1 MTRLHECFRF
11 RLGHDNIGD
20 IDTLGDC
27 AAIDS
32 TEQNMAEHIRA
43 QLVVEYVANNLL
55 HLLALQARLV
65 LDADTF
71 LIGRLSSCQ
80 LPIDLREVSRQHA
93 KIINDGKR
101 YYAVDL
107 DSTNG
112 TFLNGQALEPN
123 QRHSLANGDLI
134 QIATVLVLRFEDEG
148 STVPVVIPQ
157 PYLSGRFW
165 LDAAQRQVFVNRRRL
180 EPELTVQQFQLL
192 ELLASTPDRVVSRDE
207 VAMTVWPDAHGEVSE
222 AMIDNLVARLR
233 QRLASADTQHTF
245 IETIRGI
252 GYRFRIP

>member
-1 MTRLHECFRF
+1 MTEHAYAHLIVEYAAAS
-11 RLGHDNIGD
+11 IAP
-20 IDTLGDC
+20 TL
-27 AAIDS
+27 APQVKLAID
-32 TEQNMAEHIRA
+32 EDN
-43 QLVVEYVANNLL
+43 
-55 HLLALQARLV
+55 
-65 LDADTF
+65 F
-71 LIGRLSSCQ
+71 LIGRLVTCQ

-93 KIINDGKR
+93 QIVSDGKR
-101 YYAVDL
+101 HYVIDL

-112 TFLNGQALEPN
+112 TFLNSQALEPQ
-123 QRHSLANGDLI
+123 QRHNLADGDLI

-165 LDAAQRQVFVNRRRL
+165 LDAAQRQVYVNRRRL
-180 EPELTVQQFQLL
+180 DPELTAQQFQLL
-192 ELLASTPDRVVSRDE
+192 ELLASTPDRVITRDE
-207 VAMTVWPDAHGEVSE
+207 VATAVWPEAHGEVSE

-233 QRLASADTQHTF
+233 QRLASADAQHTF

>member
-1 MTRLHECFRF
+1 MTEHAYAHLIVEH
-11 RLGHDNIGD
+11 
-20 IDTLGDC
+20 
-27 AAIDS
+27 AAASI
-32 TEQNMAEHIRA
+32 AP
-43 QLVVEYVANNLL
+43 NL
-55 HLLALQARLV
+55 APQARLV
-65 LDADTF
+65 IDEDVF
-71 LIGRLSSCQ
+71 LIGRLATCQ

-93 KIINDGKR
+93 QIVSDGKR
-101 YYAVDL
+101 HYVVDL

-112 TFLNGQALEPN
+112 TFLNGQALEPK
-123 QRHSLANGDLI
+123 QRHGLANGDLI

-165 LDAAQRQVFVNRRRL
+165 LDSAQRQVYVNRRRL

-192 ELLASTPDRVVSRDE
+192 ELLASTPDRVISRDE
-207 VAMTVWPDAHGEVSE
+207 VAIAVWPEAHGEVSE

-233 QRLASADTQHTF
+233 QRLASADAQHAF
-245 IETIRGI
+245 IETVRGI